1 MVSGMSLVGVN
12 TPNLNNQ
19 QIGKQFERTVNM
31 AMRLSSGDMFSRN
44 WTSNIS
50 KEDMATLEKLHRDI
64 DNCKREDFESEE
76 EYQKT
81 LNGRI
86 KAYNDFKAKLQEEI
100 TTGTERQLSA
110 FERIMKALG
119 GFAKDIG
126 EAINKG
132 GELFVELFR
141 QILHI

>member
-12 TPNLNNQ
+12 TPDLNNQ
-19 QIGKQFERTVNM
+19 QIGKQFERTANM

-76 EYQKT
+76 EYQKV

-86 KAYNDFKAKLQEEI
+86 EAYNDFKAKLQEEI
-100 TTGTERQLSA
+100 TTGTERQLEA

-119 GFAKDIG
+119 GFAISIG

-132 GELFVELFR
+132 GELFVDLFR
-141 QILHI
+141 QILHV

>member
-19 QIGKQFERTVNM
+19 QIGKQFENTANVVLG
-31 AMRLSSGDMFSRN
+31 LSSGDMFSRD
-44 WTSNIS
+44 WTARLS
-50 KEDMATLEKLHRDI
+50 KDDMATLEKLHRDI

-76 EYQKT
+76 EYQKV

-86 KAYNDFKAKLQEEI
+86 EAYNDFKAKLQEEI
-100 TTGTERQLSA
+100 TTGTERQLNS

>member
-19 QIGKQFERTVNM
+19 QIGKQFENTANVVLG
-31 AMRLSSGDMFSRN
+31 LSSGDMFSRD
-44 WTSNIS
+44 WTARLS
-50 KEDMATLEKLHRDI
+50 KDDMATLEKLHRDI

-76 EYQKT
+76 EYQKV

-86 KAYNDFKAKLQEEI
+86 EAYNDFKAKLQEEI
-100 TTGTERQLSA
+100 TTGTERQLNA

-132 GELFVELFR
+132 GELFVDLFR